1 MGGWRMRKA
10 ILFFLIILIGSG
22 GWLFHSVP
30 QMKSYEDIK
39 KSHQTSELFLLDQV
53 GRPLHQWRQDSRQRI
68 FAWVPLKETSPAFVQ
83 ALLKSEDRDF
93 FRHGGVD
100 YKSLAASLYQRL
112 FKSSSRGGSTLSM
125 QVVKLTAPSK
135 DWNGVSGKLRQ
146 IWAAGKLENVWT
158 KEEILEAYLN
168 LVPFRGEYRGLA
180 AVSWGLFNKAP
191 SGLTKNE
198 ATLLSVLIRS
208 PNALVKDWVKRS
220 CWQEP
225 ESCKEFSGLV
235 SQALQRLG
243 KIPSE
248 DQRARHLAQRLSKEG
263 LKGPIQTTLNRDL
276 QVAVQEIVV
285 SKIRELSEQNVHDA
299 SVLVIENKTGEVW
312 AYVGGSGPL
321 SSASYVD
328 GIRSQRQAGST
339 LKPFLY
345 ATAFEKNLLNSES
358 WIEDSA
364 VDVVFDR
371 GVYKPQN
378 HDHQFNGWVQTKMAL
393 ASSLN
398 VPAVKVLKLLND
410 DSFWENLQRLHFQG
424 LQSPEHYGPA
434 LALGVADVTLEDL
447 TQAYRTLANDGVYTP
462 LKFLKTETAHGSP
475 EQVFSSKSAME
486 ITEILSRKENRVLG
500 FGMESALNLDS
511 SAAVKT
517 GTSKDMRDNWC
528 IGYNSR
534 FTVGVWVGN
543 FEGQPMWNVMGVTGA
558 APIWNQVMRWLQEQ
572 YPSEPL
578 KLATIQPAP
587 VKAPKAYPIA
597 RISYPQD
604 GMILA
609 VDPSI
614 PLKNQ
619 KLPLLV
625 EAENKKN
632 LSWRINGR
640 RTATAQDTYLWT
652 PTPGRHTFELLK
664 NNHLAQKV
672 EILVK

>member
-1 MGGWRMRKA
+1 
-10 ILFFLIILIGSG
+10 
-22 GWLFHSVP
+22 
-30 QMKSYEDIK
+30 
-39 KSHQTSELFLLDQV
+39 
-53 GRPLHQWRQDSRQRI
+53 
-68 FAWVPLKETSPAFVQ
+68 
-83 ALLKSEDRDF
+83 
-93 FRHGGVD
+93 
-100 YKSLAASLYQRL
+100 
-112 FKSSSRGGSTLSM
+112 
-125 QVVKLTAPSK
+125 
-135 DWNGVSGKLRQ
+135 
-146 IWAAGKLENVWT
+146 
-158 KEEILEAYLN
+158 
-168 LVPFRGEYRGLA
+168 
-180 AVSWGLFNKAP
+180 
-191 SGLTKNE
+191 
-198 ATLLSVLIRS
+198 
-208 PNALVKDWVKRS
+208 
-220 CWQEP
+220 
-225 ESCKEFSGLV
+225 
-235 SQALQRLG
+235 
-243 KIPSE
+243 
-248 DQRARHLAQRLSKEG
+248 
-263 LKGPIQTTLNRDL
+263 
-276 QVAVQEIVV
+276 
-285 SKIRELSEQNVHDA
+285 
-299 SVLVIENKTGEVW
+299 
-312 AYVGGSGPL
+312 
-321 SSASYVD
+321 
-328 GIRSQRQAGST
+328 

-364 VDVVFDR
+364 VDIVFDR

-462 LKFLKTETAHGSP
+462 LKFLKTETAHGSA

-578 KLATIQPAP
+578 KLAIIQPAP

>member
-1 MGGWRMRKA
+1 MKKA
-10 ILFFLIILIGSG
+10 ILIFLILLIGSG
-22 GWLFHSVP
+22 GWLLQSIPSV
-30 QMKSYEDIK
+30 KSYEEVK
-39 KSHQTSELFLLDQV
+39 KTHQTSELVLLDQM
-53 GRPLHQWRQDSRQRI
+53 GRPLHQWRQDSHHRI
-68 FAWVPLKETSPAFVQ
+68 FAWVPLKETSPAFIQ
-83 ALLKSEDRDF
+83 ELLKSEDRDF

-100 YKSLAASLYQRL
+100 YKSLVASLYQRI

-125 QVVKLTAPSK
+125 QLVKLTAPSK
-135 DWNGVSGKLRQ
+135 SWNGITGKLRQ
-146 IWAAGKLENVWT
+146 MWAAAKLENVWT

-180 AVSWGLFNKAP
+180 AVSWGLFNKSP

-198 ATLLSVLIRS
+198 ATLLAVLIRS

-225 ESCKEFSGLV
+225 ESCIEFPVLV
-235 SQALQRLG
+235 SQALQRFG

-248 DQRARHLAQRLSKEG
+248 DQRALHLAQRLSKDG
-263 LKGPIQTTLNRDL
+263 LKGAVQTTLNRDL
-276 QVAVQEIVV
+276 QIAAQEIVV

-299 SVLVIENKTGEVW
+299 AVLVVENRTGEVW

-328 GIRSQRQAGST
+328 GIQSPRQAGST

-345 ATAFEKNLLNSES
+345 ATAFERNLLNSQS
-358 WIEDSA
+358 WIEDSP
-364 VDVVFDR
+364 VDIVFDR

-378 HDHQFNGWVQTKMAL
+378 HDHQFNGWVQAKMAL

-424 LQSPEHYGPA
+424 LRSPEHYGPA
-434 LALGVADVTLEDL
+434 LALGVAEVTLEDL
-447 TQAYRTLANDGVYTP
+447 TQAYRALANEGLYTP
-462 LKFLKTETAHGSP
+462 LKFTKSDMSHASP
-475 EQVFSSKSAME
+475 ERVFSPKVANE

-511 SAAVKT
+511 ATAVKT

-528 IGYNSR
+528 VGYNSR

-558 APIWNQVMRWLQEQ
+558 APIWNQVMQWLQQQ

-578 KLATIQPAP
+578 KLAGVETKP
-587 VKAPKAYPIA
+587 VSPPKAYPIA

-619 KLPLLV
+619 KMPLIV
-625 EAENKKN
+625 EGENKKN

-640 RTATAQDTYLWT
+640 QIASAQRTFLWT

-664 NNHLAQKV
+664 NNHLTQKV
-672 EILVK
+672 EVLVK

>member
-1 MGGWRMRKA
+1 MRKT
-10 ILFFLIILIGSG
+10 ILIFLIILIGSG
-22 GWLFHSVP
+22 GWLIHSVP
-30 QMKSYEDIK
+30 SMKPYEEIK
-39 KSHQTSELFLLDQV
+39 KSHQTSELVLLDQV
-53 GRPLHQWRQDSRQRI
+53 GRPLHQWRQDPHQRI
-68 FAWVPLKETSPAFVQ
+68 FAWVSLKDTSPAFIQ

-100 YKSLAASLYQRL
+100 YRSLAASFYQRI

-125 QVVKLTAPSK
+125 QVVKLTVPSK
-135 DWNGVSGKLRQ
+135 SWNGVAGKLRQ

-198 ATLLSVLIRS
+198 ATVLAVLIRS

-225 ESCKEFSGLV
+225 ESCNEFSGLV
-235 SQALQRLG
+235 SRALQRLG

-248 DQRARHLAQRLSKEG
+248 DQRALHLAQRLSKEG
-263 LKGPIQTTLNRDL
+263 LKGPVQTTLNRDL
-276 QVAVQEIVV
+276 QIMTQEIVV
-285 SKIRELSEQNVHDA
+285 SKIRELAEQNVHDA

-328 GIRSQRQAGST
+328 GIQSQRQAGST

-345 ATAFEKNLLNSES
+345 ATAFEKNLLNSQS

-364 VDVVFDR
+364 VDIVFDR

-378 HDHQFNGWVQTKMAL
+378 HDHQFNGWVQAKMAL

-447 TQAYRTLANDGVYTP
+447 TQAYRTLANEGIYTP
-462 LKFLKTETAHGSP
+462 LKFLKSEIIRSVP
-475 EQVFSSKSAME
+475 EKVFSQKAATE

-528 IGYNSR
+528 VGYNSR

-578 KLATIQPAP
+578 TIPTIESEP
-587 VKAPKAYPIA
+587 VRAPKIYPVA

-619 KLPLLV
+619 KLPLMA

-640 RTATAQDTYLWT
+640 RMASAQGTYLWT

-664 NNHLAQKV
+664 NNRLTQKV
-672 EILVK
+672 EVLVK